1 MAEAEEVT
9 FNVTLV
15 PFPILSRASEGGE
28 RGRFVPDVS
37 ALFRATEC
45 AAVALPRNNGSP
57 GARAPP
63 HAPVFVRTVRNLQHV
78 RIPALGQITLHV
90 MPKS

>member
-15 PFPILSRASEGGE
+15 PFPILSRPGERDEEGE
-28 RGRFVPDVS
+28 RGRFVPGVS

-57 GARAPP
+57 GTVLGA
-63 HAPVFVRTVRNLQHV
+63 HAPVFVRTMR
-78 RIPALGQITLHV
+78 A
-90 MPKS
+90 